1 MYIAYISFQQILVLQ
16 TGFHLIMQHN
26 AMYGEILGPE
36 VEAYSQLREEAGIY
50 IS

>member
-1 MYIAYISFQQILVLQ
+1 MLQ
-16 TGFHLIMQHN
+16 TGFHLIMQQN

-36 VEAYSQLREEAGIY
+36 VEAYGQLTEEAGIY